1 MKIIMKINEPE
12 RKRLFSCSKLFLDGV
27 DSAGNGARNAWKQAG
42 GSEGL
47 DIACWQ
53 GKHGGAGT
61 DEMKLRMNWGGDGN
75 GGAEG

>member
-1 MKIIMKINEPE
+1 MKINEPE

-47 DIACWQ
+47 DLACWQ
-53 GKHGGAGT
+53 GKRGGA
-61 DEMKLRMNWGGDGN
+61 
-75 GGAEG
+75 